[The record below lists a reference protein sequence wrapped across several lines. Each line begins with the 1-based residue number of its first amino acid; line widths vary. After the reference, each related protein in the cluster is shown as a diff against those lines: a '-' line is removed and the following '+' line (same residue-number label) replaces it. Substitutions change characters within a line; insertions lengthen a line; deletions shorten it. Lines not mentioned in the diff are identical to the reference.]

1 MKLKIFIVSSAI
13 TALSFAVII
22 GLSSFT
28 DEKDSR
34 QYLSLTANMYGN
46 SYEIHIIDE
55 TGELEKIE
63 LPGTAGR
70 RNNIEWKKFVW
81 KKVNEISRSGYKL
94 VLGRD
99 DISADGNDTPRCNY
113 IFEKDE

>member
-1 MKLKIFIVSSAI
+1 MKSRLLIISSAI
-13 TALSFAVII
+13 TALSFVVIM

-28 DEKDSR
+28 DEKDGR

-63 LPGTAGR
+63 LSGTPGR

-81 KKVNEISRSGYKL
+81 KKVNEISRRGYKL

-99 DISADGNDTPRCNY
+99 NVASDGNDIPRCNY
-113 IFEKDE
+113 VFEKDE